1 VIVRKT
7 GIALLAALAV
17 AACHKGEDEAATSNA
32 MAPAENITT
41 ATPSN
46 AEAAPAAAPAAGFA
60 IDKVPVS
67 NAPLGAFPYIG
78 LPEGYKWGSYQSS
91 PDKGEIRDFDHFTFW
106 TGSAL
111 HDVEGKLFM
120 AAITN
125 KAGKTYSAYELKK
138 NIEAVIAEAGGV
150 KVTESRIPREIT
162 QTLPEDIKIDKNTC
176 LGDVYNE
183 PAEVWVIRRADR
195 EIWIHSAANS
205 ASASMCI
212 VETKP
217 FVVTAKLLPADA
229 LKKAIDETGKAVV
242 HVNFATDATQILPD
256 SQPQIGAIVALLKA
270 SPMLKLAIN
279 GYTDETG
286 SPAHNQTLSDGRA
299 ASVRQALIGAG
310 IGGDRLTSKGFGAS
324 APIADN
330 GSDAGK
336 AQNRRVELVKM

>member
-17 AACHKGEDEAATSNA
+17 AACHKGKDEAATSNA
-32 MAPAENITT
+32 MAPVET
-41 ATPSN
+41 ATAP
-46 AEAAPAAAPAAGFA
+46 AATAGETPPAAAPAGTFA
-60 IDKVPVS
+60 IDKIPVS

-78 LPEGYKWGSYQSS
+78 LPDGYKWGSYQSS

-111 HDVEGKLFM
+111 HDVEGRLFM

-125 KAGKTYSAYELKK
+125 KAGKTYSAFELKK

-150 KVTESRIPREIT
+150 KVTESKIPREIAE
-162 QTLPEDIKIDKNTC
+162 TLPEDVKVDKNTC

-183 PAEVWVIRRADR
+183 PAQVWVIRRADR
-195 EIWIHSAANS
+195 DIWIHSTANS
-205 ASASMCI
+205 EASSMCI

-242 HVNFATDATQILPD
+242 HVNFATDATRILPD
-256 SQPQIGAIVALLKA
+256 SQPQIAAIVALLKA
-270 SPMLKLAIN
+270 SPTLKLAIN
-279 GYTDETG
+279 GHTDETG
-286 SPAHNQTLSDGRA
+286 SPAYNQTLSDGRA
-299 ASVRQALIGAG
+299 TSVKQALIGAG
-310 IGGDRLTSKGFGAS
+310 IGADRLVSKGFGAS
-324 APIADN
+324 APIAGND
-330 GSDAGK
+330 SEAGK

>member
-125 KAGKTYSAYELKK
+125 KAGKP
-138 NIEAVIAEAGGV
+138 
-150 KVTESRIPREIT
+150 IP
-162 QTLPEDIKIDKNTC
+162 
-176 LGDVYNE
+176 
-183 PAEVWVIRRADR
+183 
-195 EIWIHSAANS
+195 H
-205 ASASMCI
+205 
-212 VETKP
+212 
-217 FVVTAKLLPADA
+217 
-229 LKKAIDETGKAVV
+229 
-242 HVNFATDATQILPD
+242 
-256 SQPQIGAIVALLKA
+256 
-270 SPMLKLAIN
+270 
-279 GYTDETG
+279 
-286 SPAHNQTLSDGRA
+286 
-299 ASVRQALIGAG
+299 
-310 IGGDRLTSKGFGAS
+310 TS
-324 APIADN
+324 
-330 GSDAGK
+330 
-336 AQNRRVELVKM
+336 